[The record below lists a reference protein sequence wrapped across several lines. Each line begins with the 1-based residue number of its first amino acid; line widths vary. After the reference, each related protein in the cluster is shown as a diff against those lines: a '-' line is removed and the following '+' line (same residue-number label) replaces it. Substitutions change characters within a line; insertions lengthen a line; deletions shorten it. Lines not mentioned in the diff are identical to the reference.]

1 MLLRLHRWAADCRRG
16 WQELRTFDWQDLRD
30 PASAGTW
37 PLAVQGLLCV
47 LLFILLGVPGMS
59 LQRRSVLADLQTL
72 QREARPLRAE
82 LAGKT
87 AELALLAGQML
98 PAASAGP
105 VGSSSALF
113 VPEGTD
119 VPTLLDDLAASG
131 PLLEFTLLELQEPV
145 LDDGQRTQPFTLQV
159 RGSFQE
165 LLAFLRTLS
174 RLPRLLTLQD
184 FSLQVADAAPWLDLQ
199 VSGRAYLD
207 PGVAGAV
214 GGTRLAASPD
224 AVMEQPVADASPPRS
239 PFEPWPAAGPTPR
252 VQQHSPTPARPRD
265 YLEHFALDTLTL
277 VGTVARSG
285 RVWALIRDESSR
297 VSPVTVGSYVG
308 LNQGR
313 IRAIAAT
320 RVDLVERVARDDGVW
335 IERPG
340 SLGLAQP

>member
-1 MLLRLHRWAADCRRG
+1 MLPGLHRWAADCRRG

-47 LLFILLGVPGMS
+47 LLFILLSVPGMS

-72 QREARPLRAE
+72 QREARTLRAE

-87 AELALLAGQML
+87 AELALLAGQTL
-98 PAASAGP
+98 PATSAGP
-105 VGSSSALF
+105 FGASSNLF
-113 VPEGTD
+113 VTEGTD

-145 LDDGQRTQPFTLQV
+145 LDDGQRTQPFTLRV

-165 LLAFLRTLS
+165 LLAFLGTLS

-184 FSLQVADAAPWLDLQ
+184 FSLLTADAAPRLDLQ
-199 VSGRAYLD
+199 VSGRAWLD
-207 PGVAGAV
+207 PGLASAAGGTGVAAAPGAV
-214 GGTRLAASPD
+214 AER
-224 AVMEQPVADASPPRS
+224 PVADASKPRS
-239 PFEPWPAAGPTPR
+239 PFEPWPAAGPTSGAP
-252 VQQHSPTPARPRD
+252 QPSHPSARPRD
-265 YLEHFALDTLTL
+265 YLEHFALDRLTL
-277 VGTVARSG
+277 VGTLARSG

-297 VSPVTVGSYVG
+297 VSPVTVGSYLG
-308 LNQGR
+308 LNEGR
-313 IRAIAAT
+313 IRAIAET

-335 IERPG
+335 IDRPG
-340 SLGLAQP
+340 SLGLAPP